1 MFFWPFKKNKTTLIN
16 VVLDE
21 ELISQNK
28 KEGSCYLTVAFPTI
42 MPEEEQQDIK
52 KRLEDI
58 VDDIRRYL

>member
-1 MFFWPFKKNKTTLIN
+1 MFWPFKKKKTTLIK
-16 VVLDE
+16 VLLDK
-21 ELISQNK
+21 ELISQDK
-28 KEGSCYLTVAFPTI
+28 KEGSCYLTVAFPII